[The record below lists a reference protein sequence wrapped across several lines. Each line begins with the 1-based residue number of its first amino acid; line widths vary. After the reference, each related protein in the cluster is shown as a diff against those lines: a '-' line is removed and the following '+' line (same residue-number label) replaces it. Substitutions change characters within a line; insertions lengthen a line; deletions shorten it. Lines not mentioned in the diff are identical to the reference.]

1 MRVANRRSRSK
12 NQFEVLITNIIFP
25 WRIRCQRRIRCRS
38 RRANK
43 ILSRSSSRSKRLFLS
58 FSLRTNNKSSGM
70 TLRALAWPQLQW
82 KPNSSNPQSSPTI
95 GTKQIANRETP
106 AAAEIT
112 AQINIPNIPCT
123 KISSNFFMA
132 VPFYDLI

>member
-1 MRVANRRSRSK
+1 
-12 NQFEVLITNIIFP
+12 
-25 WRIRCQRRIRCRS
+25 
-38 RRANK
+38 
-43 ILSRSSSRSKRLFLS
+43 
-58 FSLRTNNKSSGM
+58 M